1 MENKDCIFCKIVR
14 KEIKV
19 EIVKETKNFFAFP
32 DKNPM
37 TKGHTLVIPKK
48 HYMNIFDLP
57 EKFGNELLKL
67 IKDLSEKRIR
77 EGNEGINLLMRNGKV
92 AGQEVE
98 HAHIHI
104 IPRKKGDN
112 IKFLPV

>member
-1 MENKDCIFCKIVR
+1 MTNCIFCKIAN
-14 KEIKV
+14 KEIKT
-19 EIVKETKNFFAFP
+19 EIVEESKNFIAFP

-37 TKGHTLVIPKK
+37 TPGHTLVIPKE
-48 HYMNIFDLP
+48 HYINLFDLP
-57 EKFGNELLKL
+57 KELGCEMLELIQKISQKRVLKD
-67 IKDLSEKRIR
+67 KA
-77 EGNEGINLLMRNGKV
+77 EGINLLMRNGKA

-112 IKFLPV
+112 VKFLPV